1 MLGAGFVKKHTHKI
15 TGIADD
21 SIAAELGIETGD
33 TLVKVN
39 GKYVQDVFDFR
50 FMINDEYVELLIKK
64 PDGEEW
70 ELSIEKEYN
79 EDLGIIFEEPLMDAY
94 SSCSNK
100 CIFCFIDQMPPG
112 MRDTLYFK
120 DDDARLSFL
129 QGNYI
134 TLTNMKDVDF
144 ERIIKYHLSPINISV
159 HTTNTKLRCHMLNN
173 RFAGNI
179 LERLDRLYNAG
190 VTMNSQIVLCKG
202 YNDGEELENTIHD
215 LTKYIPHMESLSVV
229 PVGLTDYRKGLK
241 ELVPFDKEDAKKV
254 LSSINKWQ
262 NICLEH
268 FGTRFVYASDE
279 WYILAE
285 LPLPDSESY
294 EGFGQLENGVGM
306 IRSFSDD
313 FYSELNKPDNQKAVY
328 DLSGKKPSFT
338 FVTGTLFADYLCGCL
353 NDFKKAFPYFDY
365 EVIPIVND
373 FFGHKIT
380 VAGLLT
386 GRDIIAQ
393 LKDRQLMDYV
403 VLPDSLLRSGD
414 DVLLDDIHVQDIE
427 KALQKDIH
435 IVKSNGESLV
445 RLVKNVVF
453 NIQNEV

>member
-1 MLGAGFVKKHTHKI
+1 VKKHTHKI
-15 TGIADD
+15 TGTASG
-21 SIAAELGIETGD
+21 SIAEQLGIEPGD
-33 TLVKVN
+33 ILIKVN
-39 GKYVQDVFDFR
+39 GQYVQDVFDFR
-50 FMINDEYVELLIKK
+50 FIINDEYIELLIKK
-64 PDGEEW
+64 QDGEEW

-94 SSCSNK
+94 SSCCNK

-112 MRDTLYFK
+112 MRETLYFK

-144 ERIIKYHLSPINISV
+144 DRIINYHLSPINISV

-179 LERLDRLYNAG
+179 IERLDRLYNAG
-190 VTMNSQIVLCKG
+190 ITMNSQIVLCKG
-202 YNDGEELENTIHD
+202 YNDGEELESTIHD

-241 ELVPFDKEDAKKV
+241 KLVPFEKEDAVKV
-254 LSSINKWQ
+254 LSAIRKWQ
-262 NICLEH
+262 NICLKH

-279 WYILAE
+279 WYVLAG
-285 LPLPDSESY
+285 LPIPDSESY

-306 IRSFSDD
+306 IRSFTDD
-313 FYSELNKPDNQKAVY
+313 FYAELNKPDDIQPEIS
-328 DLSGKKPSFT
+328 LSDNKPSFT
-338 FVTGTLFADYLCGCL
+338 FVTGVLFSDFLIDCL
-353 NDFKKAFPYFDY
+353 KDFKEAFPYFDY
-365 EVIPIVND
+365 EVIPVIND

-380 VAGLLT
+380 VTGLLT
-386 GRDIIAQ
+386 GKDIIAQ
-393 LKDRQLMDYV
+393 LKDRKLMDYI
-403 VLPDSLLRSGD
+403 VLPDSLLRAGE
-414 DVLLDDIHVQDIE
+414 DVLLDDTRVGDIE
-427 KALQKDIH
+427 KALQKDVH

-445 RLVKNVVF
+445 RLVKNIVF

>member
-1 MLGAGFVKKHTHKI
+1 VKKHTHKI

-21 SIAAELGIETGD
+21 SIAAELGIEAGD

-70 ELSIEKEYN
+70 EFSIEKEYN

-94 SSCSNK
+94 SSCCNK

-144 ERIIKYHLSPINISV
+144 ERIINYHLSPINISV

-241 ELVPFDKEDAKKV
+241 ELVPFEKEDAKKV
-254 LSSINKWQ
+254 LSSIHKWQ

-279 WYILAE
+279 WYILAG

-313 FYSELNKPDNQKAVY
+313 FYAELNKPDNRKAICG
-328 DLSGKKPSFT
+328 LLEKKPSFT
-338 FVTGTLFADYLCGCL
+338 FVTGILFSDYLCGCL
-353 NDFKKAFPYFDY
+353 NDFKEVFPYFDY

-403 VLPDSLLRSGD
+403 VLPDSLLRSGE
-414 DVLLDDIHVQDIE
+414 DVLLDDIHLRDIE

-445 RLVKNVVF
+445 RLVKNIVF

>member
-1 MLGAGFVKKHTHKI
+1 MKKHTHKI
-15 TGIADD
+15 TGTASG
-21 SIAAELGIETGD
+21 SIAEQLGIEPGD
-33 TLVKVN
+33 ILIKVN
-39 GKYVQDVFDFR
+39 GQYVQDVFDFR
-50 FMINDEYVELLIKK
+50 FIINDEYIELLIKK
-64 PDGEEW
+64 QDGEEW

-94 SSCSNK
+94 SSCCNK

-112 MRDTLYFK
+112 MRETLYFK

-144 ERIIKYHLSPINISV
+144 DRIINYHLSPINISV

-179 LERLDRLYNAG
+179 IERLDRLYNAG
-190 VTMNSQIVLCKG
+190 ITMNSQIVLCKG
-202 YNDGEELENTIHD
+202 YNDGEELESTIHD

-241 ELVPFDKEDAKKV
+241 KLVPFEKEDAVKV
-254 LSSINKWQ
+254 LSAIRKWQ
-262 NICLEH
+262 NICLKH

-279 WYILAE
+279 WYVLAG
-285 LPLPDSESY
+285 LPIPDSESY

-306 IRSFSDD
+306 IRSFTDD
-313 FYSELNKPDNQKAVY
+313 FYAELNKPDDRQPEIS
-328 DLSGKKPSFT
+328 LSDNKPSFT
-338 FVTGTLFADYLCGCL
+338 FVTGVLFSDFLIDCL
-353 NDFKKAFPYFDY
+353 KDFKEAFPYFDY
-365 EVIPIVND
+365 EVIPVIND

-380 VAGLLT
+380 VTGLLT
-386 GRDIIAQ
+386 GKDIIAQ
-393 LKDRQLMDYV
+393 LKDRKLMDYI
-403 VLPDSLLRSGD
+403 VLPDSLLRAGE
-414 DVLLDDIHVQDIE
+414 DVLLDDTRVGDIE
-427 KALQKDIH
+427 KALQKDVH

-445 RLVKNVVF
+445 RLVKNIVF

>member
-1 MLGAGFVKKHTHKI
+1 MKKHTHKI
-15 TGIADD
+15 TGTASG
-21 SIAAELGIETGD
+21 SIAEQLGIEPGD
-33 TLVKVN
+33 ILIKVN
-39 GKYVQDVFDFR
+39 GQYVQDVFDFR
-50 FMINDEYVELLIKK
+50 FIINDEYIELLIKK
-64 PDGEEW
+64 QDGEEW

-94 SSCSNK
+94 SSCCNK

-112 MRDTLYFK
+112 MRETLYFK

-144 ERIIKYHLSPINISV
+144 DRIINYHLSPINISV

-179 LERLDRLYNAG
+179 IERLDRLYNAG
-190 VTMNSQIVLCKG
+190 ITMNSQIVLCKG
-202 YNDGEELENTIHD
+202 YNDGEELESTIHD

-241 ELVPFDKEDAKKV
+241 KLVPFEKEDAVKV
-254 LSSINKWQ
+254 LSAIRKWQ
-262 NICLEH
+262 NICLKH

-279 WYILAE
+279 WYVLAG
-285 LPLPDSESY
+285 LPIPDSESY

-306 IRSFSDD
+306 IRSFTDD
-313 FYSELNKPDNQKAVY
+313 FYAELNKPDDIQPEIS
-328 DLSGKKPSFT
+328 LSDNKPSFT
-338 FVTGTLFADYLCGCL
+338 FVTGVLFSDFLIDCL
-353 NDFKKAFPYFDY
+353 KDFKEAFPYFDY
-365 EVIPIVND
+365 EVIPVIND

-380 VAGLLT
+380 VTGLLT
-386 GRDIIAQ
+386 GKDIIAQ
-393 LKDRQLMDYV
+393 LKDRKLMDYI
-403 VLPDSLLRSGD
+403 VLPDSLLRAGE
-414 DVLLDDIHVQDIE
+414 DVLLDDTRVGDIE
-427 KALQKDIH
+427 KALQKDVH

-445 RLVKNVVF
+445 RLVKNIVF

>member
-1 MLGAGFVKKHTHKI
+1 MKKHTHKI

-21 SIAAELGIETGD
+21 SIAAELGIESGD

-70 ELSIEKEYN
+70 EFSIEKEYN

-94 SSCSNK
+94 SSCCNK

-144 ERIIKYHLSPINISV
+144 ERIINYHLSPINISV

-241 ELVPFDKEDAKKV
+241 ELVPFEKEDARKV
-254 LSSINKWQ
+254 LSSIHKWQ

-279 WYILAE
+279 WYILAG

-313 FYSELNKPDNQKAVY
+313 FYAELNKPDNRKAVCGF
-328 DLSGKKPSFT
+328 SEKKPSFT
-338 FVTGTLFADYLCGCL
+338 FVTGILFSNYLSGCL
-353 NDFKKAFPYFDY
+353 NDFKEVFPYFDY

-403 VLPDSLLRSGD
+403 VLPDSLLRSGE
-414 DVLLDDIHVQDIE
+414 DVLLDDIHLRDIE

-445 RLVKNVVF
+445 RLVKNIVF

>member
-1 MLGAGFVKKHTHKI
+1 MKKHTHKI

-21 SIAAELGIETGD
+21 SIAAELGIESGD

-70 ELSIEKEYN
+70 EFSIEKEYN

-94 SSCSNK
+94 SSCCNK

-144 ERIIKYHLSPINISV
+144 ERIINYHLSPINISV

-241 ELVPFDKEDAKKV
+241 ELVPFEKEDARKI
-254 LSSINKWQ
+254 LSSIHKWQ

-279 WYILAE
+279 WYILAG

-313 FYSELNKPDNQKAVY
+313 FYAELNKPDNRKAVCGF
-328 DLSGKKPSFT
+328 SEKKPSFT
-338 FVTGTLFADYLCGCL
+338 FVTGILFSNYLSGCL
-353 NDFKKAFPYFDY
+353 NDFKEVFPYFDY

-403 VLPDSLLRSGD
+403 VLPDSLLRSGE
-414 DVLLDDIHVQDIE
+414 DVLLDDIHLRDIE

-445 RLVKNVVF
+445 RLVKNIVF

>member
-1 MLGAGFVKKHTHKI
+1 MKKHTHKI

-21 SIAAELGIETGD
+21 SIAAELGIEAGD

-70 ELSIEKEYN
+70 EFSIEKEYN

-94 SSCSNK
+94 SSCCNK

-144 ERIIKYHLSPINISV
+144 ERIINYHLSPINISV

-241 ELVPFDKEDAKKV
+241 ELVPFEKEDAKKV
-254 LSSINKWQ
+254 LSSIHKWQ

-279 WYILAE
+279 WYILAG

-294 EGFGQLENGVGM
+294 ET
-306 IRSFSDD
+306 ISTRSTRSLKTA
-313 FYSELNKPDNQKAVY
+313 SE
-328 DLSGKKPSFT
+328 
-338 FVTGTLFADYLCGCL
+338 
-353 NDFKKAFPYFDY
+353 
-365 EVIPIVND
+365 
-373 FFGHKIT
+373 
-380 VAGLLT
+380 
-386 GRDIIAQ
+386 
-393 LKDRQLMDYV
+393 
-403 VLPDSLLRSGD
+403 
-414 DVLLDDIHVQDIE
+414 
-427 KALQKDIH
+427 
-435 IVKSNGESLV
+435 
-445 RLVKNVVF
+445 
-453 NIQNEV
+453 

>member
-1 MLGAGFVKKHTHKI
+1 MKKHTHKI

-21 SIAAELGIETGD
+21 SIAEELGIEAGD

-64 PDGEEW
+64 QDGEEW

-94 SSCSNK
+94 SSCCNK

-144 ERIIKYHLSPINISV
+144 ERIINYHLSPVNISV

-179 LERLDRLYNAG
+179 LDRLDRLYNAG
-190 VTMNSQIVLCKG
+190 VTMNSQVVLCKG

-241 ELVPFDKEDAKKV
+241 ELVPFEKEDAKKV
-254 LSSINKWQ
+254 LSSIHKWQ

-279 WYILAE
+279 WYILAG

-313 FYSELNKPDNQKAVY
+313 FYAELNKPDNRKAVCG
-328 DLSGKKPSFT
+328 LSEKKPSFT
-338 FVTGTLFADYLCGCL
+338 FVTGILFSDYLCSCL
-353 NDFKKAFPYFDY
+353 NDFKEVFPYFDY

-403 VLPDSLLRSGD
+403 VLPDSLLRSGE
-414 DVLLDDIHVQDIE
+414 DVLLDDIHIPDIE

-445 RLVKNVVF
+445 RLVKNIVF